1 MKVERLS
8 MPEVILISPQAR
20 SDARGAFLECWQSTR
35 YSAAGLP
42 TTWVQDN
49 VSRSHRDVLRGLHFQ
64 HPRGQGKLVSVM
76 AGEIVDVAVDV
87 RRGSPTFGRSVSV
100 TLSATVAQQLYIPPG
115 FAHGFIV
122 VSDEATVHYK
132 CTDVYVP
139 ESERTIA
146 WNDAALGI
154 AWPVASPI
162 LSPRDAAARRL
173 ADLSGDELPE
183 YAAGR

>member
-1 MKVERLS
+1 MKLERLS
-8 MPEVILISPQAR
+8 MPEVILISPEVR
-20 SDARGAFLECWQSTR
+20 SDTRGAFLECWQSTR

-76 AGEIVDVAVDV
+76 AGEIIDVAVDV
-87 RRGSPTFGRSVSV
+87 RRGSPTFGRSLAV
-100 TLSATVAQQLYIPPG
+100 TLSAIVAQQLYIPPG

-122 VSDEATVHYK
+122 TSDEATVHYK
-132 CTDVYVP
+132 CTEFYVP
-139 ESERTIA
+139 ECEHTIA
-146 WNDAALGI
+146 WNDTALGI
-154 AWPVASPI
+154 AWPVASPV

-173 ADLSGDELPE
+173 AELASDELPE
-183 YAAGR
+183 FAADR